1 MASQVRTYALPDP
14 TAIVAKVKAAG
25 GPAIDAT
32 QPTGH
37 ASADGVTLGW
47 KISGGEIEI
56 TVISKPWVVPYGTIW
71 SHVDAVLG

>member
-1 MASQVRTYALPDP
+1 MSQVKTYAISDP
-14 TAIVAKVKAAG
+14 AAIAAKIKAAG
-25 GPAIDAT
+25 GPAIDTT
-32 QPTGH
+32 QAEGQ

-47 KISGGEIEI
+47 KMSSGEIEI